1 MEKLSFLRKGWMAS
15 IVVLAFLLV
24 AGMNFGT
31 QPDAEFYETEVA
43 LENAI
48 AGSGCQSSY
57 GGVCCM
63 WNDSCP
69 HPYAGNMAESI
80 WQPGDCVCI

>member
-1 MEKLSFLRKGWMAS
+1 MAKLSFYKKGWMAS

-31 QPDAEFYETEVA
+31 QQETEFYETEVA

-48 AGSGCQSSY
+48 AGSGHTKKCVYVCDTGGTNIDCKKSGSLCSY
-57 GGVCCM
+57 
-63 WNDSCP
+63 DSHCL
-69 HPYAGNMAESI
+69 
-80 WQPGDCVCI
+80 

>member
-1 MEKLSFLRKGWMAS
+1 MVKLSFYKKGWTAS

-31 QPDAEFYETEVA
+31 QPEAEFYDTEVA

-48 AGSGCQSSY
+48 AGTNGGGGGYYKETDFCQNYYS
-57 GGVCCM
+57 
-63 WNDSCP
+63 N
-69 HPYAGNMAESI
+69 
-80 WQPGDCVCI
+80 CIFTVTKCR

>member
-1 MEKLSFLRKGWMAS
+1 MAKLSFYKKGWTAS

-31 QPDAEFYETEVA
+31 QQNAEFYETEVA

-48 AGSGCQSSY
+48 AGSGSDLKYVY
-57 GGVCCM
+57 GTIVVCGGGGC
-63 WNDSCP
+63 DTFDVCR
-69 HPYAGNMAESI
+69 YG
-80 WQPGDCVCI
+80 PGFC